1 MNQHRYKPGSDNVYN
16 RVIQNNMLEES
27 IRKQYL
33 SAMGVEEWHVRTD
46 DTLETTS
53 YSSET
58 QSKTESIVSEEQ
70 TVQDQTIEPVKIVAS
85 TSVKAEPTLV
95 KGLKLLNQG
104 SKNGLLVLLSEKRK
118 ELSPE
123 SRMLMSKMLKSVHF
137 LPSETGFA
145 VIGDDYQDENCT
157 LDAIKVILVLGYE
170 AGRQLVK
177 QSGARVIPGSENY
190 MLGNRKVV
198 ISWHPDELLNKP
210 EYKQQAW
217 DDLKQLVA
225 FYRIS

>member
-1 MNQHRYKPGSDNVYN
+1 MID
-16 RVIQNNMLEES
+16 ES
-27 IRKQYL
+27 IRQQYL
-33 SAMGVEEWHVRTD
+33 SAMGIEEWQVRSD
-46 DTLETTS
+46 D
-53 YSSET
+53 SSESLST
-58 QSKTESIVSEEQ
+58 EQQNLPKQSDKEQ
-70 TVQDQTIEPVKIVAS
+70 KVEPETKIETNSTPDNKI
-85 TSVKAEPTLV
+85 TV

-104 SKNGLLVLLSEKRK
+104 SKNGLLIILSEKRK

-123 SRMLMSKMLKSVHF
+123 SRILMSKMLKSVHF
-137 LPSETGFA
+137 LPSETGFS
-145 VIGDDYQDENCT
+145 VIGDAYKDNNCT

-190 MLGNRKVV
+190 SLSNRKVV

-217 DDLKQLVA
+217 NDLKQLVE
-225 FYRIS
+225 FYKNT

>member
-1 MNQHRYKPGSDNVYN
+1 
-16 RVIQNNMLEES
+16 MLEES

-33 SAMGVEEWHVRTD
+33 TAMGVEEWQVRTD

-58 QSKTESIVSEEQ
+58 QTQTQTQTES
-70 TVQDQTIEPVKIVAS
+70 
-85 TSVKAEPTLV
+85 TSAKEEPTFV

-104 SKNGLLVLLSEKRK
+104 SKNGLLVILSEKRK

-145 VIGDDYQDENCT
+145 VIGDDYQEENCIFDT
-157 LDAIKVILVLGYE
+157 IKVILVLGYE

-190 MLGNRKVV
+190 ILSNRKVV
-198 ISWHPDELLNKP
+198 VSWHPDELLNKS

-217 DDLKQLVA
+217 DDLKQLVE

>member
-1 MNQHRYKPGSDNVYN
+1 
-16 RVIQNNMLEES
+16 MLEES

-33 SAMGVEEWHVRTD
+33 TAMGVEEWQVRTD

-58 QSKTESIVSEEQ
+58 QTQTES
-70 TVQDQTIEPVKIVAS
+70 
-85 TSVKAEPTLV
+85 TSAKEEPTFV
-95 KGLKLLNQG
+95 EGLKLLNQG
-104 SKNGLLVLLSEKRK
+104 SKNGLLVILSEKRK

-145 VIGDDYQDENCT
+145 VIGDDYQEENCIFDT
-157 LDAIKVILVLGYE
+157 IKVILVLGYE

-190 MLGNRKVV
+190 ILSNRKVV
-198 ISWHPDELLNKP
+198 VSWHPDELLNKS

-217 DDLKQLVA
+217 DDLKQLVE

>member
-16 RVIQNNMLEES
+16 RFIRNNMLEES

-33 SAMGVEEWHVRTD
+33 SAMGVEEWQVRT
-46 DTLETTS
+46 
-53 YSSET
+53 
-58 QSKTESIVSEEQ
+58 VEEKA
-70 TVQDQTIEPVKIVAS
+70 VQDQKVDPVKMIAS
-85 TSVKAEPTLV
+85 TSAKEELTFV

-104 SKNGLLVLLSEKRK
+104 SKNGLLVLLSEKRN

-145 VIGDDYQDENCT
+145 VIGDAYKDENCT
-157 LDAIKVILVLGYE
+157 LDTIKVILVLGYE

-190 MLGNRKVV
+190 NLCNRKVV
-198 ISWHPDELLNKP
+198 ISWHPDELLNKS

-217 DDLKQLVA
+217 NDLKQLVE
-225 FYRIS
+225 FYKNT

>member
-1 MNQHRYKPGSDNVYN
+1 
-16 RVIQNNMLEES
+16 MLEES

-33 SAMGVEEWHVRTD
+33 TAMGVEEWQVRSD

-53 YSSET
+53 YSFET
-58 QSKTESIVSEEQ
+58 QIKTDSILSDEQIVEESAEQ
-70 TVQDQTIEPVKIVAS
+70 DPKIEPVKIIAS
-85 TSVKAEPTLV
+85 TSLKESPTFV

-104 SKNGLLVLLSEKRK
+104 SKNGLLVILSEKRK
-118 ELSPE
+118 ELSHE

-145 VIGDDYQDENCT
+145 VIGDAYKDEKYT
-157 LDAIKVILVLGYE
+157 LDTINVILVLGYE

-190 MLGNRKVV
+190 RLCNRNVV

-225 FYRIS
+225 FYKIS